1 MATITVET
9 ITVDELRALRMRA
22 LGLAAHAPATPEPAG
37 ATAADRVRAVAAV
50 GERFLAMQGQ
60 DLGAARWALGVRV
73 PGATLADV
81 DAAFDEGL
89 LIRSWPMR
97 GTLHVVSPRDI
108 GWIQALTTPRV
119 TGTSAVRRREQLGL
133 DLSVIER
140 ARETAVGHLEGGRR
154 ATRDELLAAF
164 AAAGIALSPG
174 WGYHIVWHLA
184 QTGTLCLGPMSGRDQ
199 ALVLVDEWAPDQN
212 GLEREDALAELAVRY
227 FAAHGPATVKDLA
240 WWAGLPLRDVRA
252 GIARAGDAL
261 AAVTVDDL
269 GEHWLPADLLGSIEA
284 ADGEPLAGV
293 WALPGFDEHLLG
305 YADRIA
311 VLDPRYAARVVPGR
325 NGVFRPTIVADGRAV
340 GTWSRTITT
349 GATPRVEVEAEPF
362 GRLSRAEKRGFEA
375 ATRRYG
381 DFLGLERRTRP

>member
-9 ITVDELRALRMRA
+9 ITVDQLRGLRMRA
-22 LGLAAHAPATPEPAG
+22 LGLAAVPAPAGPAD
-37 ATAADRVRAVAAV
+37 ADRFRAVAVV
-50 GERFLAMQGQ
+50 GERFFAMQGQ
-60 DLGAARWALGVRV
+60 DLGAARWALGARV

-119 TGTSAVRRREQLGL
+119 TGAGAVRRREQLGL

-140 ARETAVGHLEGGRR
+140 AREIAVGHLEGGGR
-154 ATRDELLAAF
+154 ASRDELLAAF
-164 AAAGIALSPG
+164 TAAGIALAPG

-184 QTGTLCLGPMSGRDQ
+184 QTGTLCLGPIGGREQ
-199 ALVLVDEWAPDQN
+199 ALVLVDEWVPGQRR
-212 GLEREDALAELAVRY
+212 LEREEALVELAVRY
-227 FAAHGPATVKDLA
+227 FATHGPATVKDLA

-252 GIARAGDAL
+252 GVAGAGDAL
-261 AAVTVDDL
+261 AAVVVDDL
-269 GEHWLPADLLGSIEA
+269 GEHWLPADLLDSIEA
-284 ADGEPLAGV
+284 ADGEPLEGV

-305 YADRIA
+305 YADRGA
-311 VLDPRYAARVVPGR
+311 VLDPRHAARVVPGR
-325 NGVFRPTIVADGRAV
+325 NGVFRPTIVSDGRVV
-340 GTWSRTITT
+340 GTWSRTITA
-349 GATPRVEVEAEPF
+349 GATPRVEVGAEPF
-362 GRLSRAEKRGFEA
+362 GRLSRAERRGFEV

-381 DFLGLERRTRP
+381 DYLGLERRMRP